1 MKLFDLKFRPI
12 APLFVLCCFVFF
24 GSQSALAQSSLWLG
38 NDTVGDVFQT
48 TTSGAVLTDLA
59 SLPTSGIAWDGN
71 NLYFANP
78 AGNFTKRTADGKT
91 ILDSFSIAAPSYGED
106 LAWDSKRNVLWR
118 IGHNPA
124 ALQKIDPVGKTLI
137 ASYSIPNADG
147 TLGTLGGLG
156 IAYDPIR
163 DELDVSFC
171 SAGCTSLAAG
181 LVERIDPNTGNVLGE
196 LFRTSGFATGGL
208 AYDTS
213 NDTLWVGDAGVVRNM
228 TRSGATLSSF
238 PRPSTPPSG
247 FVDGLE
253 FVPTSETGEAIFIST
268 FGGNE
273 IVKVVD
279 GAPSAAT
286 TVINTDATAT
296 PEDIV
301 VGPDGKIYICDADQN
316 RIRRMNQDGT
326 GLETVYSTNPAGP
339 EGPSFN
345 TLGDLYFNTR
355 NAPHTGVWKIDHT
368 QLNPIPPGGATPV
381 NVVSNA
387 APPAGDGSTF
397 GEGTTF
403 DAQDNLLFV
412 DRSGGKVWR
421 FNAST
426 STLTAIIT
434 GLSTP
439 LGIAVDSAGDIFVSN
454 YGTHQLLRYLSDGTP
469 QGPYVTFA
477 AVDCSAACDSPA
489 YLQFDAS
496 DKLYLVTNQN
506 SSAQFGKVWRVDPV
520 GTPPSTGTPTLLVD
534 LNARGFASSGAA
546 LGLGLP
552 ATTFTTDRKAVAAG
566 MTTNFTNGNIISQAV
581 QVPPDAMVNDV
592 ATMQMS
598 FIQFAPGVFNSTRL
612 TGTPGNT
619 FSGGN
624 QGPFSS
630 ADTACTPIAGTG
642 GNCMVMEGK
651 CFNSSGM
658 ALLTCNMQAVT
669 TLIQLTSHYKTQS
682 PQPIPCFLIADDGAN
697 NWANIVD
704 GYDPNDPTI
713 SGGTRGTQMDT
724 VICNRLGTPVA
735 DTTPPTVTAT
745 TFPLPNG
752 AGWNN
757 TSPVSVIINA
767 TDDQLINNITYS
779 TMGAQTIGSTK
790 VLAASTFFPIANQG
804 STTVSFSATDNA
816 SPPFTTNGAPLT
828 VKIDTTPPTI
838 TITTPPSGAAYALNQ
853 VVASSFA
860 CADPNPSGANLV
872 SGVAFCTGPANV
884 NTTSGGGTFT
894 VNASDVAGNTATKS
908 VNYTV
913 VPYNAFVQQPINPD
927 GSSVFNAKRGVIPV
941 KFTLTMNNGATCA
954 LPAATIALTRTSD
967 ATPTLIDE
975 GIYLMAA
982 DNGPNFRISGC
993 QYIYNLASSSLGPGA
1008 YRVDIII
1015 SGAVVGSGFF
1025 ALK

>member
-1 MKLFDLKFRPI
+1 MKLFELKLRVI
-12 APLFVLCCFVFF
+12 APLLVLCCLVVV
-24 GSQSALAQSSLWLG
+24 GSQPAHAQ
-38 NDTVGDVFQT
+38 
-48 TTSGAVLTDLA
+48 
-59 SLPTSGIAWDGN
+59 
-71 NLYFANP
+71 
-78 AGNFTKRTADGKT
+78 
-91 ILDSFSIAAPSYGED
+91 
-106 LAWDSKRNVLWR
+106 
-118 IGHNPA
+118 
-124 ALQKIDPVGKTLI
+124 
-137 ASYSIPNADG
+137 
-147 TLGTLGGLG
+147 
-156 IAYDPIR
+156 
-163 DELDVSFC
+163 
-171 SAGCTSLAAG
+171 
-181 LVERIDPNTGNVLGE
+181 
-196 LFRTSGFATGGL
+196 
-208 AYDTS
+208 
-213 NDTLWVGDAGVVRNM
+213 
-228 TRSGATLSSF
+228 
-238 PRPSTPPSG
+238 
-247 FVDGLE
+247 
-253 FVPTSETGEAIFIST
+253 TGETVYVTNFS
-268 FGGNE
+268 GNQV
-273 IVKVVD
+273 VKVVD
-279 GAPSAAT
+279 DGSG
-286 TVINTDATAT
+286 TVTAINTATGEFL
-296 PEDIV
+296 EDIV
-301 VGPDGKIYICDADQN
+301 VGPDGKIYICDANNND
-316 RIRRMNQDGT
+316 IRRIDPST
-326 GLETVYSTNPAGP
+326 PAVAEIVYTKGDSPGPSGP
-339 EGPSFN
+339 EGPSFS
-345 TLGDLYFNTR
+345 TTGDLYFNTR
-355 NAPHTGVWKIDHT
+355 GPSPTGVWKIT
-368 QLNPIPPGGATPV
+368 SGQLSGTLPATPT
-381 NVVSNA
+381 NVLTTF
-387 APPAGDGSTF
+387 STF

-403 DAQDNLLFV
+403 DATDNLLVV
-412 DRSGGKVWR
+412 DSTGGRVLRSAPP
-421 FNAST
+421 FT
-426 STLTAIIT
+426 SATEIIT
-434 GLSTP
+434 GLNIP
-439 LGIAVDSAGDIFVSN
+439 VGIAVNSAGDIFVSEFGSN
-454 YGTHQLLRYLSDGTP
+454 QISHYGSGGGSSLGVYATFTDGT
-469 QGPYVTFA
+469 GPLY
-477 AVDCSAACDSPA
+477 S
-489 YLQFDAS
+489 QFDAS
-496 DKLYLVTNQN
+496 DHLYVVTSNDTDAGPGKLY
-506 SSAQFGKVWRVDPV
+506 RVDSPGGSANTHLVVDFAGKGLINIHMV
-520 GTPPSTGTPTLLVD
+520 GL
-534 LNARGFASSGAA
+534 A
-546 LGLGLP
+546 LP

-612 TGTPGNT
+612 TGTLGNT

-658 ALLTCNMQAVT
+658 ALLTCDIQAVT

-682 PQPIPCFLIADDGAN
+682 PQPIPCFLIADDGRN

-894 VNASDVAGNTATKS
+894 VNASDVAGNAATQS

-927 GSSVFNAKRGVIPV
+927 GSSVFSAKRGVIPV
-941 KFTLTMNNGATCA
+941 KFTLTMNNAATCA

-993 QYIYNLASSSLGPGA
+993 QYIYNLASSSLGPGT